1 VSGDLS
7 KGVYNSLIIRNLSKN
22 EMKNSYIKILN
33 VICGLLLL
41 SSSPIM
47 SQNLQLAGFSY
58 KRFPGAEIKDSPF
71 DHDMEVNEYNFFLNL
86 PKQLKNEKT
95 LLINGFQ
102 YRLVTP
108 FLDNDLN
115 LGIDGKNLHLIG
127 YRLTVLHQLSN
138 DWKVLVSLNP
148 TLSST
153 FNTSL
158 EKDDFLMNGALLFTK
173 KMSDQ
178 FSYGGGIAYM
188 SSFGEPGWIPAIQLT
203 YSTEND
209 KLQVLLPRHITYDH
223 SFGKF
228 RAGLKAEVSGSRY
241 NVNYTRTNLH
251 NDTEPVDMLVYSRIA
266 LGPSL
271 KYCVGKHIEL
281 EASGGVAVARR
292 MELQGNLFDDA
303 QYDTANGSFFSF
315 GISIVPYKKE

>member
-1 VSGDLS
+1 MTHF
-7 KGVYNSLIIRNLSKN
+7 YRSLLN
-22 EMKNSYIKILN
+22 IL
-33 VICGLLLL
+33 CGLLLL
-41 SSSPIM
+41 ISTPSM
-47 SQNLQLAGFSY
+47 SQDLQLAGFSFT
-58 KRFPGAEIKDSPF
+58 RLPGAEVMNVPQ
-71 DHDMEVNEYNFFLNL
+71 HQEVEVNEYNFFLNL

-108 FLDNDLN
+108 FMDNDLN

-178 FSYGGGIAYM
+178 FSYGGGIAYL
-188 SSFGEPGWIPAIQLT
+188 SSFGEPRFIPT
-203 YSTEND
+203 
-209 KLQVLLPRHITYDH
+209 LQVTLTSEKSKLHLLLPRRITYDCY
-223 SFGKF
+223 FGKF
-228 RAGLKAEVSGSRY
+228 TVGLKAEASGSRY
-241 NVNYTRTNLH
+241 NVNYTRTNPF
-251 NDTEPVDMLVYSRIA
+251 NDTELADMLIYSRVV

-281 EASGGVAVARR
+281 EVSGGMAVARK
-292 MELQGNLFDDA
+292 MELQGDLFEDA
-303 QYDTANGSFFSF
+303 HYNTASGPFFSF
-315 GISIVPYKKE
+315 GISIVPNKQVDDRDK